1 MVNNEELQYS
11 TPFINIF
18 FFSKKKSL
26 LLLFAK
32 QKCYLTLNWYKWNA
46 NHESDAWKISVA
58 EGFFL
63 KSRFKLFVGYFLFLL
78 QNLLSSHLFNSDHT
92 AESKTK
98 TFQIILIEK
107 VYIYYTGISIISISQ
122 QFFNSLQ
129 NFKLIRKKIIHVE
142 VALNQQHI

>member
-1 MVNNEELQYS
+1 MQIRW
-11 TPFINIF
+11 F
-18 FFSKKKSL
+18 L
-26 LLLFAK
+26 LLKVFLENWD
-32 QKCYLTLNWYKWNA
+32 LTC
-46 NHESDAWKISVA
+46 
-58 EGFFL
+58 
-63 KSRFKLFVGYFLFLL
+63 FVRYFLFLL

-129 NFKLIRKKIIHVE
+129 NSKTYRKNNSCWSLS
-142 VALNQQHI
+142 VALNQQYI